1 MRLTRLRLPVIAN
14 NDLSFAKITKMTSS
28 LFSTIM
34 RTLPKGISLNE
45 AIAGALD
52 ISYDAAHRRTSG
64 KSRLSLDEALRLA
77 AHFNCSLDALQ
88 EEETKNI
95 VAVQKTAIIESAQDL
110 EKYFRQSAASIREL
124 SRVAGVH
131 LYYSA
136 KDIPIFHVLDGN
148 ILTRFKIYVWLK
160 LLSSTYENTTF
171 EAFNLPLSTLEA
183 AKELG
188 LLYKSIPKTEVWDTT
203 TFNSTLKQIHFYF
216 QAGLL
221 EAASATQLCEELS
234 ALMAKTHSDLRSST
248 GNYNVYHNELLL
260 MNNTVLITSPY
271 QKAFYVPFTFLSYFL
286 ATDNR
291 TCDQAEAYIQK
302 QLKNSKLLNT
312 AGAASRNLFFNK
324 ISKRIDALETL
335 VAAQEIVDFE

>member
-1 MRLTRLRLPVIAN
+1 MIP
-14 NDLSFAKITKMTSS
+14 S
-28 LFSTIM
+28 LFSTIT
-34 RTLPKGISLNE
+34 RSIPQGTSLNE
-45 AIAGALD
+45 AIASALD

-64 KSRLSLDEALRLA
+64 KCKLSLDEALKLA

-88 EEETKNI
+88 EVETKNI

-110 EKYFRQSAASIREL
+110 ENYFRQSTASIKEL
-124 SRVAGVH
+124 SKVEGVH
-131 LYYSA
+131 MYYSA
-136 KDIPIFHVLDGN
+136 KDIPIFHTLDGTV
-148 ILTRFKIYVWLK
+148 LTRFKIYVWLR
-160 LLSSTYENTTF
+160 LLSPDFENTSFHT
-171 EAFNLPLSTLEA
+171 FNLPLSTLEA

-188 LLYKSIPKTEVWDTT
+188 LLYKSIPKTEIWDTT

-221 EAASATQLCEELS
+221 EGALAKVLCGELS
-234 ALMAKTHSDLRSST
+234 ALMAKTRSNLKST
-248 GNYNVYHNELLL
+248 TENYNIYHNELLL

-286 ATDNR
+286 ATDKR
-291 TCDQAEAYIQK
+291 TCDQAESYIQK

-312 AGAASRNLFFNK
+312 AGEASRNLFFNK